1 MPGVF
6 PYKKFGRGGTSNGR
20 HLLRTEYRAGTPVP
34 SGNGQLNPNRRAKS
48 LLVVIRSK
56 ASQVSYTPNPGL
68 DNYVAMDI
76 FN

>member
-6 PYKKFGRGGTSNGR
+6 PYKKIRSRWKQQWKASTP
-20 HLLRTEYRAGTPVP
+20 YRAGTPVP